1 MTDTEKVLAK
11 IDERIKP
18 LEERLN
24 ILEQLVPID
33 YTPEDIA
40 TKPRTKDLREVK
52 LELSFLY
59 ALRRQVEK
67 ESVEPPDAKTDIQ
80 FAIMTGYNDALAEMK
95 REVATDL
102 GISE

>member
-18 LEERLN
+18 LEERLS
-24 ILEQLVPID
+24 ILEQLVPIG

-67 ESVEPPDAKTDIQ
+67 HYEVALWGEAMTP
-80 FAIMTGYNDALAEMK
+80 AISCACGNYDCTFIA
-95 REVATDL
+95 EVATDL